1 MAIKIPDYDDMVKLA
16 GRIRQLTSKKISLD
30 VEIKAR
36 EAEITTIMTTDTKY
50 FQNGKAPSMSLI
62 DSTWRYTGIEGELL
76 PKRSDLAEII
86 AELEEAKI
94 LFDIYKMQID
104 LFRTEAANNRNMTI

>member
-1 MAIKIPDYDDMVKLA
+1 MSIRVPDYDDMVNLA
-16 GRIRQLTSKKISLD
+16 RKIRQLTSRRMSID
-30 VEIKAR
+30 VEIKSR
-36 EAEITTIMTTDTKY
+36 EAEITMIMTTDSNY

-62 DSTWRYTGIEGELL
+62 ESTWRYTGITGELL
-76 PKRSDLAEII
+76 PKRKELAEVI

-104 LFRTEAANNRNMTI
+104 LFRTEAANNRRAEL